1 MWTAIPCIHF
11 HHVKISYWNPLL
23 FSIFLN
29 NSGIVNCHLQHSWL
43 EISLMVLSES
53 SIHRKK
59 LSVRYLIHFP
69 LPCSK
74 TFLLEQFHVK
84 GLLGVRYIFWSFIRP
99 KKRFYK
105 KLSFHNWIFDKFHGE
120 VLATF
125 QVKCCENICV
135 KKFQI
140 SGTTFE
146 EALPLFCHHLETAIV
161 TKFSSNASN
170 TVFRA
175 NALRIDSLSFA
186 FCPKES

>member
-74 TFLLEQFHVK
+74 TFLVEQFHEK

-105 KLSFHNWIFDKFHGE
+105 KFSQLNFWQISWRSSGDISSKM
-120 VLATF
+120 LR
-125 QVKCCENICV
+125 NICV

>member
-74 TFLLEQFHVK
+74 TFLVEQFHEK

-105 KLSFHNWIFDKFHGE
+105 KFSQLNFW
-120 VLATF
+120 
-125 QVKCCENICV
+125 
-135 KKFQI
+135 QI
-140 SGTTFE
+140 SWRSSGDISSQMLRKYLRQEISDFWNHFWGGSPSF
-146 EALPLFCHHLETAIV
+146 LPPLGDCDRHQ
-161 TKFSSNASN
+161 
-170 TVFRA
+170 VF
-175 NALRIDSLSFA
+175 LQCQQHCL
-186 FCPKES
+186 